1 MEAGNNVHPRAKAQA
16 SRTVKERGAISCITV
31 ERTAR
36 GRYVR
41 AEHFDVPAEEY
52 FEGNMTGHRL
62 ASEFLAAIKA
72 GTPGFDPLQVI
83 EDACKALGERDDGGT
98 AGEARKSRRGAAVG
112 FLRPLESLLV
122 MVARAGMH
130 ERYIDQMIKRTAEW
144 RREQA
149 KAEKDEKSNFARR
162 MEIAKAAK
170 AQARRAINQ
179 ISSK

>member
-1 MEAGNNVHPRAKAQA
+1 MEAANNVPPRARAQT
-16 SRTVKERGAISCITV
+16 SRTVKARGALSCITV
-31 ERTAR
+31 EKTAR
-36 GRYVR
+36 GRYVGS
-41 AEHFDVPAEEY
+41 EHFDVPAEEY
-52 FEGNMTGHRL
+52 GDGNMTGYRL
-62 ASEFLAAIKA
+62 AAEFLAAVKT

-83 EDACKALGERDDGGT
+83 EDACKALGERDGGT

-130 ERYIDQMIKRTAEW
+130 ERYIEQLIERGAEW
-144 RREQA
+144 RRKQTT
-149 KAEKDEKSNFARR
+149 AEKDEKSNFARR